1 MPPEISLPSNPIP
14 SPESLKSPQ
23 RARPDSPSD
32 LFWSFTNI
40 ALQGFGGV
48 LAIIQRELVDKK
60 KWLTLEEFVEDWAVA
75 QILPGPNVVNLSL
88 MLGDRYFGMR
98 GALAALAGMLAFP
111 LLAILVIAVVFA
123 GVADSP
129 VAQGALKGMGAVA
142 AGLIASVGLKL
153 VKALRS
159 NVMGVSVCI
168 AFAAMTFVAIA
179 ILRIPLAWVL
189 LSLGVLATGWA
200 YRQFGLLDG
209 LNAKEQA

>member
-1 MPPEISLPSNPIP
+1 MSSESTLAVPQTSPLESQSRPRPS
-14 SPESLKSPQ
+14 
-23 RARPDSPSD
+23 SPSD
-32 LFWSFTNI
+32 LFWSFTKI

-88 MLGDRYFGMR
+88 MLGDRYFGLR
-98 GALAALAGMLAFP
+98 GALAALAGMLTFP
-111 LLAILVIAVVFA
+111 LLGILVIAVVFA

-129 VAQGALKGMGAVA
+129 LAQGALKGMGAVA
-142 AGLIASVGLKL
+142 AGLIAAVGLKL

-159 NVMGVSVCI
+159 NVMGVGICI

-200 YRQFGLLDG
+200 YRQFGLLDQTSV
-209 LNAKEQA
+209 KEQA